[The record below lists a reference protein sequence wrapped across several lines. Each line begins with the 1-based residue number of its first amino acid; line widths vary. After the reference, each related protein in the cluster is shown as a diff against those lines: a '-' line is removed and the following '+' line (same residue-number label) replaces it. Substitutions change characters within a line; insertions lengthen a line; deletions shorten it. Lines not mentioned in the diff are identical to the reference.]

1 MSTDA
6 SWGGPLEWIVDVAD
20 EQGAWFIGT
29 AYRFDGG
36 YLCNV
41 TQYLLHDWG
50 TNIHQFMQAVGEGP
64 ETRLHILRLDNEEWH
79 RSIMIGSCT

>member
-36 YLCNV
+36 YFYDA
-41 TQYLLHDWG
+41 TGYIFH
-50 TNIHQFMQAVGEGP
+50 
-64 ETRLHILRLDNEEWH
+64 
-79 RSIMIGSCT
+79 S